1 MNRSLIRA
9 ATYVQLFCMI
19 MLAVGCTPTQPF
31 FLNESPDLRHYLD
44 KATQIEY
51 PDVEVAS
58 LAETTEALPP
68 LTLGNH
74 NYEYWDMTLEE
85 CTAIALQNS
94 QFFVTVA
101 GTAEQRQNV
110 VSQFVSGTSDQFGSV
125 YDVALQQTSTQSI
138 PITIDG
144 AGNRVVGR
152 GVQRANQV
160 GGVEDALAEFDAQV
174 SSVFSYGTT
183 DRPQNISAGNPFNI
197 PLRRNVDGSHQA
209 AISKRFATGGIAT
222 LREQLVY
229 SSNNLPLNV
238 GPGSRVVR
246 SDWTAILEAQVTH
259 PLMRG
264 RGTYINRIPVVLASL
279 NEDISIAEF
288 EAQVRNLVRDVEVL
302 YLDLY
307 CAYRDV
313 ETQIVGRN
321 STQATQRVTAAKLGG
336 GKVSR
341 QDVLRAE
348 SRYFEFR
355 GRLEGALAGSSVPG
369 SDPRGV
375 YGIERELRAR
385 MGLAATDSR
394 LIRPIEEPTMA
405 RVEFDW
411 FESSAEAMY
420 RSPEVRRSKVRL
432 KQRELELDF
441 AENQLL
447 PQVDLS
453 LTGRLV
459 GVGDELGFGG
469 RDGENFPTPGIG
481 STALAGLTEGN
492 FGELAARLEITPT
505 AIGQRRELA
514 RITGARHAVA
524 REIAFIQQQELMLS
538 HELAGAIARIN
549 THYAQIQ
556 TFAQQL
562 NKADQEVQLR
572 LAALDAGL
580 DEVNFVLDA
589 QLARANAQI
598 SYYRALCEY
607 NKSISFVHFLRGT
620 LLEYNNITVE
630 EGPWPKKAYW
640 DALERARE
648 RSAGHHYKYGY
659 TRPNVV
665 RTGPTNGSFNS
676 QIMVNESALVPD
688 GVADGVIL
696 GTETLDGET
705 YYYDEGPIGSG
716 VPTPLS
722 PPANAI
728 ESMPEIEMP
737 SAPAVEELNA
747 PSPLSTATTGSGL
760 KSSQIQR
767 SSYEEP
773 AGAAPRVSRRPIS
786 QLVR

>member
-9 ATYVQLFCMI
+9 ATYVQLFCVI
-19 MLAVGCTPTQPF
+19 MMAVGCTPTQPF

-51 PDVEVAS
+51 PDVEVES
-58 LAETTEALPP
+58 LAETTDALPP

-74 NYEYWDMTLEE
+74 NYEFWDMTLEE
-85 CTAIALQNS
+85 CVTIALQNS

-110 VSQFVSGTSDQFGSV
+110 ISQFVSGTSDQFGSV

-138 PITIDG
+138 PLTIDG

-197 PLRRNVDGSHQA
+197 PLRRNVDGSQQT

-222 LREQLVY
+222 LREQLIY

-238 GPGSRVVR
+238 GAGSRVVR
-246 SDWTAILEAQVTH
+246 SDWTAIVEAQITH

-302 YLDLY
+302 YWDLY

-313 ETQIVGRN
+313 ETQIVGRD
-321 STQATQRVTAAKLGG
+321 STQATQRITASKLGG
-336 GKVSR
+336 GVTTR

-355 GRLEGALAGSSVPG
+355 GRLQGALSSSAVPG
-369 SDPRGV
+369 SDPRGGL

-385 MGLAATDSR
+385 MGLAATDGR
-394 LIRPIEEPTMA
+394 LVRPIDEPTMA

-411 FESSAEAMY
+411 FESSAEAIF
-420 RSPEVRRSKVRL
+420 RSPEVRRSRVRL
-432 KQRELELDF
+432 KQLELELDL

-453 LTGRLV
+453 LTGRFI
-459 GVGDELGFGG
+459 GVGDEIGFGS
-469 RDGENFPTPGIG
+469 RDGANFPSPGVD
-481 STALAGLTEGN
+481 SSALASLTEGN
-492 FGELAARLEITPT
+492 FAELAARLEITPT

-514 RITGARHAVA
+514 RITRARHAVA

-538 HELAGAIARIN
+538 HQLADAIARLQ

-556 TFAQQL
+556 TYAQQL
-562 NKADQEVQLR
+562 NKSDEEVQIR
-572 LAALDAGL
+572 LAALEAGR

-620 LLEYNNITVE
+620 LLEYNNISLE

-665 RTGPTNGSFNS
+665 RTGAMHGPDGSE
-676 QIMVNESALVPD
+676 IMVNESALVPE
-688 GVADGVIL
+688 GIADGLLL

-705 YYYDEGPIGSG
+705 YYYEDSPVGSG

-728 ESMPEIEMP
+728 ESMPEIDLQ
-737 SAPAVEELNA
+737 SAPPVEEIQAPTPLDNA
-747 PSPLSTATTGSGL
+747 TIGSGL
-760 KSSQIQR
+760 NRAAISQSTYQ
-767 SSYEEP
+767 EP
-773 AGAAPRVSRRPIS
+773 VGAAPKVSRRT
-786 QLVR
+786 LK

>member
-1 MNRSLIRA
+1 VIRKTSGKEAIGMNRSLIRA
-9 ATYVQLFCMI
+9 ATYVQLFCI
-19 MLAVGCTPTQPF
+19 TMLATGCAPTQPF

-74 NYEYWDMTLEE
+74 NYEYWDLTLEE
-85 CTAIALQNS
+85 CVSIALQNS
-94 QFFVTVA
+94 EFFVTVA

-125 YDVALQQTSTQSI
+125 WDVALQQTSTQSI
-138 PITIDG
+138 PLTIDG
-144 AGNRVVGR
+144 AGNRVVNR

-174 SSVFSYGTT
+174 SSVLSYGTT
-183 DRPQNISAGNPFNI
+183 DRPRNVATESAFNRQ
-197 PLRRNVDGSHQA
+197 LFRAVDGSQQT

-222 LREQLVY
+222 LREQLIY
-229 SSNNLPLNV
+229 SSNNLQAGLF
-238 GPGSRVVR
+238 PGNFGRAVK
-246 SDWTAILEAQVTH
+246 SDWTAILEAQITH

-279 NEDISIAEF
+279 NEDVSIAEF
-288 EAQVRNLVRDVEVL
+288 EAQIRNLVRDVEVL
-302 YLDLY
+302 YWDLY

-321 STQATQRVTAAKLGG
+321 STQATQRITAAQMTGG
-336 GKVSR
+336 RTAR
-341 QDVLRAE
+341 QDLLRAE

-355 GRLEGALAGSSVPG
+355 GRLQGALAGSNVPG

-385 MGLAATDSR
+385 MGLASTDSR
-394 LIRPIEEPTMA
+394 LIRPIDEPTLA
-405 RVEFDW
+405 HVDFDW
-411 FESSAEAMY
+411 FESSANAMF
-420 RSPEVRRSKVRL
+420 RSPEVRRSKIRL
-432 KQRELELDF
+432 KQRQLELDY

-459 GVGDELGFGG
+459 GVGDEIGFGARSG
-469 RDGENFPTPGIG
+469 QNFPEDPIG
-481 STALAGLTEGN
+481 SSALAGLTEGN
-492 FGELAARLEITPT
+492 FGEIAARLEITPT
-505 AIGQRRELA
+505 AIGQRRELT

-524 REIAFIQQQELMLS
+524 REVAFIQQQELMLS
-538 HELAGAIARIN
+538 HQLADAIAKLES
-549 THYAQIQ
+549 HYDQIQ
-556 TFAQQL
+556 TYGQQL
-562 NKADQEVQLR
+562 NAADQEVQVR
-572 LAALDAGL
+572 LSAFDAGL
-580 DEVNFVLDA
+580 GEVNFVLDA

-598 SYYRALCEY
+598 SYYRSLCEY
-607 NKSISFVHFLRGT
+607 NKSISFVHYLRGT
-620 LLEYNNITVE
+620 LLEYNNITLE

-648 RSAGHHYKYGY
+648 RSAGHYYKYGY

-665 RTGPTNGSFNS
+665 RTGPASSMPNPV
-676 QIMVNESALVPD
+676 MVEESALVPE

-696 GTETLDGET
+696 GIESLDGEVI
-705 YYYDEGPIGSG
+705 YESESPIGSG
-716 VPTPLS
+716 VPAGLM
-722 PPANAI
+722 PPANAVDT
-728 ESMPEIEMP
+728 MPELKMP
-737 SAPAVEELNA
+737 MPPRVDDLPAPPANR
-747 PSPLSTATTGSGL
+747 ATTN
-760 KSSQIQR
+760 
-767 SSYEEP
+767 
-773 AGAAPRVSRRPIS
+773 
-786 QLVR
+786 